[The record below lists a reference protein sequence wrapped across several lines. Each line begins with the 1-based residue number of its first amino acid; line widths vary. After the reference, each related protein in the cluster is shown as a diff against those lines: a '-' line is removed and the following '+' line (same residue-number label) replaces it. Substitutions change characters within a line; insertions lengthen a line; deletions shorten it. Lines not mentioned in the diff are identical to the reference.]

1 MQSEQMNGTPSSEQS
16 RALTHPPDG
25 TLAHYLGVRHAGAS
39 ALAEPITAKRVYFY
53 KSGDPQFGGLKVA
66 INNRTFKTFDALL
79 DNLSRRMPLPFGVR
93 TVSTPRGLHAVRDLE
108 QLEDGKAYVC
118 SDRRRAKP
126 LDLEQ
131 ASRRPQPWR
140 SSRRPLTSSSSRR
153 QALRLLRRQEMGG
166 GAEEPRLARAT
177 PRRLTLVRNGDA
189 TGPRYALLLSRRSA
203 SSGLAG
209 LLADASQIMGFSV
222 ARLYTTDGRKV
233 ESLQALLHVPST
245 LVAAGR
251 EPFQP
256 LLYDA
261 MRLPLLQNPRGAA
274 RAEGKTKG
282 RFKVWVSTGELAA
295 AGTDARVSVTLY
307 GERGHAGP
315 ILLGAGSGGTGG
327 TFSKGSEDEFTVS
340 AGNVGELYKIRVSHD
355 NSGESPGWLC
365 QAVRL
370 LDLHT
375 KEEFE
380 MRVNRWLSRDE
391 DDGEICRE
399 VAVPRRTGPVLPAVR
414 YEVRITTGELWN
426 AGTEGRVH
434 VAVHGE
440 RGDTGPRLLQRSR
453 HPTSFQRGQTDV
465 FRLEAVH
472 LGRLQRVLVSHD
484 SEEPGKGWY
493 LEKVVIQDPLADM
506 ESVFLCHRW
515 LDTGEDD
522 GKTSRDLN
530 IVDRTLSAAQQ
541 EQELLE
547 KELWAAEGWKFQRGS
562 VLQLRN
568 KLTGRL
574 LRIKPDASVDAL
586 GEKGDKYSYFE
597 VARRRGNVRA
607 FNSLALPA
615 YYLAVEQNHVVG
627 MSENGPAC
635 DFSVCVQRD
644 RSVQLASVRL
654 PGHAVLFT
662 PHGRPGDTKAAAQGP
677 ACLFYVHVK
686 GVFRDGAV
694 LLLNSSTTQALS
706 VSADGRCSGAGR
718 RLEASHLRVHVVAP
732 RTCMFESV
740 AFPRRFLRVKDGHCD
755 GLGIGDKH
763 CHFIVHKQRDWSSVG
778 LESARHKGIFVGL
791 QADGQAR
798 PLVNAGEA
806 NTTFYPQVI
815 SFGREK
821 ASRHLDLSM
830 EETPRLSSAL
840 SPVPLDTP
848 KGWEWRVLV
857 TTGSEGTGA
866 RVQLWVYGERGSA
879 GPIFLGKGEHDGI
892 FSAKQEDEFQI
903 TLPDLGK
910 IYKIRVAHDG
920 SSENPDWKLQQVVLR
935 GLRGGDTL
943 RFPANRWLSRR
954 HGDGQTVRELPAVRD
969 ATGKPLHPVLRYR
982 VSVSTGDEPG
992 AETQAPL
999 FLCLHGERGDSG
1011 ERELL
1016 TSDHAVPFRRG
1027 QTDVFELEAVSLGE
1041 LRRVSLR
1048 CDARAAHDRWFCH
1061 AVSVRESPHSDLE
1074 YGFPCNGWIPEEFS
1088 VEDAQREKM
1097 LLLEEIRKVTPLEAR
1112 SEVNESEWKILVV
1125 TGDGPDSGTE
1135 ATVSLVVYG
1144 EHGASRTLL
1153 LGSGE
1158 SHLFKPRSVD
1168 SFRIS
1173 LPELGELYK
1182 LRVGH
1187 SGVGEASAWFL
1198 ERVRL
1203 KPAGGRPLE
1212 LPVTRWLA
1220 DDRDD
1225 GDTWREVPVPR
1236 PGKRLLP
1243 VVVYQLSVLTGGRA
1257 GADTDARV
1265 HASLWGERGD
1275 SGARLLHRS
1284 LNNPIPFQ
1292 EGQMD
1297 VFRLE
1302 AVSLGELRKVVIG
1315 HDGTSPGQGWFL
1327 DRVVVKV
1334 TGSELDREYV
1344 FPCERWLDQGRDD
1357 GKVERELEAQAPIL
1371 IGKTPKKDTRYRV
1384 TVITAS
1390 DSLPPLGASA
1400 SLVAYGA
1407 QGRSDEMTL
1416 PSVRPGHMGF
1426 LPGSSDTF
1434 LVDPGDVG
1442 ELYKVRLSVEDPS
1455 EWQGWHLDALRLEE
1469 VATGHVLAP
1478 ADARGWLSRTRGKR
1492 GTTREFAVA
1501 PEGRPLLP
1509 VHHYVV
1515 SVHVGERWGA
1525 ETFAGVYMTLYGEA
1539 GDTGCRKLLRSL
1551 QPGLKFQ
1558 RGRTD
1563 SFLVEAVSLGQVRK
1577 VVIGHDGEGYGSG
1590 LFVKMVTV
1598 RESNSAARESLFPCW
1613 AWLDDHM
1620 GERRTVRKLH
1630 LLGERAVAE
1639 TPNHLTESRQAERK
1653 EEEEEKDDLSSTSQW
1668 KITVLGAPRSD
1679 GEEQEEEEEGKA
1691 RAPPHLRLALYG
1703 TRGSAVLHTHVL
1715 SSCHELTWDVP
1726 RVGELLKL
1734 RASVDP
1740 EDDVTSV
1747 PQEGGGGGGAGGGS
1761 GGGWGAPLPAWLL
1774 RSVRFTPPAGGPPE
1788 TSFLVEAW
1796 LGGGPGGRY
1805 DAEVP
1810 ALRPGVDPLPALLYV
1825 VEVHTG
1831 EARGGGADGRVCVH
1845 LHGERGDSGRRWL
1858 DGRPRAFRRGQVD
1871 VFKVEAVHLG
1881 ELRLVT
1887 VGYSGHREGGWLLE
1901 RVVVTEGEAAMHRC
1915 VFSHGG
1921 WIMAAPGG
1929 GHGPVEVSLSLTE
1942 KLKVLPPDR
1951 ARGAAA
1957 PSRGLW
1963 DAWVMSAEAEGPG
1976 IWPPAVHAV
1985 AYGTLGKSPPLP
1997 IGNVNDRPFLLHIGD
2012 VGDLRK
2018 LSFVCTEGLHGK
2030 GILLS
2035 KVRLKDRD
2043 TREELGFEAADV
2055 WLFGKDGTEPVT
2067 ELAVIRPD
2075 CQPLLDV
2082 EYEVRV
2088 RTGDVPA
2095 AGTHAPVHLTLV
2107 GEFGDTGPR
2116 PLRRGDHRD
2125 AFLRG
2130 QTSMF
2135 AVRAVDLGPLTSVR
2149 VGVRAA
2155 GLGSGWFLDTVAVRC
2170 SPGSPGSRGAASY
2183 AELLFPC
2190 RQWLD
2195 DGVGDRSTERTL
2207 RLLGETRDGLGETPA
2222 SHGGSWTLRL
2232 HTGDFPDAGTELGV
2246 SVTVC
2251 CRAGAALPIGVPRG
2265 ALRARGR
2272 HYEASLV
2279 LPEELGPVVK
2289 VRIEMEEGEARDS
2302 WYCRKVTLRRR
2313 RQERNG
2319 RGGSGEEDGK
2329 KILKFPFV
2337 RWFSPDNGG
2346 QVSELPLLSSGSPE
2360 SPIPVVLEYVVS
2372 VRTGSSES
2380 SATTARVWLTVTGER
2395 GDTGRRALARRRG
2408 ERSFAKGRVT
2418 SWSLEAVELGPLR
2431 EVLVE
2436 KGPGSDWH
2444 VEAVSVREGPFAPFE
2459 AVFQA
2464 HRWLRDGAAGSTAS
2478 VRVPLTEVRPSAVT
2492 VAPLP
2497 SDAPAP
2503 KSDGRWRVEL
2513 TLGNEDDDDGDGGG
2527 SARGSPGR
2535 REQQQTLLLPPGLCL
2550 VVYGSEGKTS
2560 PLPLVGPRHGTGD
2573 GGASST
2579 IAFEVSFPVSVGVP
2593 YKVRLGARDG
2603 SAPWEHGPGG
2613 GNERAG
2619 TTADTTA
2626 APHLRRF
2633 RMTDVRTRATF
2644 THAPGE
2650 ALPPPSGGDV
2660 WMEIPAEWPQRPA
2673 PTVLRYQVL
2682 VFGEDF
2688 IAAQPAP
2695 RVTLMVVGTH
2705 GDSGERWLG
2714 EATRGDQ
2721 HGVHDQPVMVFEVK
2735 AVDLGELRRAI
2746 LSASCE
2752 NDYNIQ
2758 VDKIVVK
2765 NADSTDNTY
2774 EFELEGS
2781 LNVLGRKPAI
2791 SKEMRL
2797 IRATRS
2803 PSIGPDQAALANGD
2817 FMEEF
2822 AQDAPANE
2830 IAGDHHPEASASD
2843 GAWVEPEQ
2851 DPLADETMAAGLP
2864 EEDEAFDE
2872 DKSDISSGDELL
2884 GPASVEPEE

>member
-140 SSRRPLTSSSSRR
+140 SS
-153 QALRLLRRQEMGG
+153 
-166 GAEEPRLARAT
+166 
-177 PRRLTLVRNGDA
+177 
-189 TGPRYALLLSRRSA
+189 
-203 SSGLAG
+203 
-209 LLADASQIMGFSV
+209 
-222 ARLYTTDGRKV
+222 
-233 ESLQALLHVPST
+233 T
-245 LVAAGR
+245 LVAAGQ

-261 MRLPLLQNPRGAA
+261 VRLPLLQNPRGAA

-340 AGNVGELYKIRVSHD
+340 AGNVGELYKIRISHD

-399 VAVPRRTGPVLPAVR
+399 VAVPRRTGPVLSAVR
-414 YEVRITTGELWN
+414 YEVRVTTGELWN

-484 SEEPGKGWY
+484 SEEPGGSPISFY
-493 LEKVVIQDPLADM
+493 P
-506 ESVFLCHRW
+506 
-515 LDTGEDD
+515 
-522 GKTSRDLN
+522 TSHST
-530 IVDRTLSAAQQ
+530 VTCLSLPQQ
-541 EQELLE
+541 EQDLLE

-562 VLQLRN
+562 VLQLTN

-635 DFSVCVQRD
+635 DFSVCVQHD

-654 PGHAVLFT
+654 SGHAVLFT

-910 IYKIRVAHDG
+910 IYKIRMAHDS

-1048 CDARAAHDRWFCH
+1048 CDARTAHDRWFCH

-1088 VEDAQREKM
+1088 VEDAQREKL

-1112 SEVNESEWKILVV
+1112 SEVNESEWKILLV

-1257 GADTDARV
+1257 GADTDTLV

-1357 GKVERELEAQAPIL
+1357 GKVERELEAQAPIQ

-1390 DSLPPLGASA
+1390 DSLPPLSASA
-1400 SLVAYGA
+1400 SLVAYGT

-1416 PSVRPGHMGF
+1416 PSVRPGHLGF

-1653 EEEEEKDDLSSTSQW
+1653 EEEEKDDLSSTSQW

-1679 GEEQEEEEEGKA
+1679 GEEEEEEGK
-1691 RAPPHLRLALYG
+1691 
-1703 TRGSAVLHTHVL
+1703 
-1715 SSCHELTWDVP
+1715 
-1726 RVGELLKL
+1726 
-1734 RASVDP
+1734 
-1740 EDDVTSV
+1740 
-1747 PQEGGGGGGAGGGS
+1747 
-1761 GGGWGAPLPAWLL
+1761 
-1774 RSVRFTPPAGGPPE
+1774 
-1788 TSFLVEAW
+1788 
-1796 LGGGPGGRY
+1796 
-1805 DAEVP
+1805 
-1810 ALRPGVDPLPALLYV
+1810 
-1825 VEVHTG
+1825 
-1831 EARGGGADGRVCVH
+1831 
-1845 LHGERGDSGRRWL
+1845 
-1858 DGRPRAFRRGQVD
+1858 
-1871 VFKVEAVHLG
+1871 
-1881 ELRLVT
+1881 
-1887 VGYSGHREGGWLLE
+1887 
-1901 RVVVTEGEAAMHRC
+1901 
-1915 VFSHGG
+1915 
-1921 WIMAAPGG
+1921 
-1929 GHGPVEVSLSLTE
+1929 E
-1942 KLKVLPPDR
+1942 KK
-1951 ARGAAA
+1951 
-1957 PSRGLW
+1957 
-1963 DAWVMSAEAEGPG
+1963 
-1976 IWPPAVHAV
+1976 
-1985 AYGTLGKSPPLP
+1985 
-1997 IGNVNDRPFLLHIGD
+1997 
-2012 VGDLRK
+2012 
-2018 LSFVCTEGLHGK
+2018 
-2030 GILLS
+2030 
-2035 KVRLKDRD
+2035 
-2043 TREELGFEAADV
+2043 EE
-2055 WLFGKDGTEPVT
+2055 
-2067 ELAVIRPD
+2067 
-2075 CQPLLDV
+2075 
-2082 EYEVRV
+2082 
-2088 RTGDVPA
+2088 
-2095 AGTHAPVHLTLV
+2095 
-2107 GEFGDTGPR
+2107 
-2116 PLRRGDHRD
+2116 
-2125 AFLRG
+2125 
-2130 QTSMF
+2130 
-2135 AVRAVDLGPLTSVR
+2135 
-2149 VGVRAA
+2149 
-2155 GLGSGWFLDTVAVRC
+2155 
-2170 SPGSPGSRGAASY
+2170 
-2183 AELLFPC
+2183 
-2190 RQWLD
+2190 
-2195 DGVGDRSTERTL
+2195 
-2207 RLLGETRDGLGETPA
+2207 
-2222 SHGGSWTLRL
+2222 
-2232 HTGDFPDAGTELGV
+2232 
-2246 SVTVC
+2246 
-2251 CRAGAALPIGVPRG
+2251 
-2265 ALRARGR
+2265 
-2272 HYEASLV
+2272 
-2279 LPEELGPVVK
+2279 
-2289 VRIEMEEGEARDS
+2289 
-2302 WYCRKVTLRRR
+2302 
-2313 RQERNG
+2313 
-2319 RGGSGEEDGK
+2319 
-2329 KILKFPFV
+2329 
-2337 RWFSPDNGG
+2337 
-2346 QVSELPLLSSGSPE
+2346 
-2360 SPIPVVLEYVVS
+2360 
-2372 VRTGSSES
+2372 
-2380 SATTARVWLTVTGER
+2380 
-2395 GDTGRRALARRRG
+2395 
-2408 ERSFAKGRVT
+2408 
-2418 SWSLEAVELGPLR
+2418 
-2431 EVLVE
+2431 
-2436 KGPGSDWH
+2436 
-2444 VEAVSVREGPFAPFE
+2444 
-2459 AVFQA
+2459 
-2464 HRWLRDGAAGSTAS
+2464 
-2478 VRVPLTEVRPSAVT
+2478 
-2492 VAPLP
+2492 
-2497 SDAPAP
+2497 
-2503 KSDGRWRVEL
+2503 
-2513 TLGNEDDDDGDGGG
+2513 
-2527 SARGSPGR
+2527 
-2535 REQQQTLLLPPGLCL
+2535 
-2550 VVYGSEGKTS
+2550 
-2560 PLPLVGPRHGTGD
+2560 
-2573 GGASST
+2573 
-2579 IAFEVSFPVSVGVP
+2579 
-2593 YKVRLGARDG
+2593 
-2603 SAPWEHGPGG
+2603 
-2613 GNERAG
+2613 
-2619 TTADTTA
+2619 
-2626 APHLRRF
+2626 
-2633 RMTDVRTRATF
+2633 
-2644 THAPGE
+2644 
-2650 ALPPPSGGDV
+2650 
-2660 WMEIPAEWPQRPA
+2660 
-2673 PTVLRYQVL
+2673 
-2682 VFGEDF
+2682 
-2688 IAAQPAP
+2688 
-2695 RVTLMVVGTH
+2695 
-2705 GDSGERWLG
+2705 
-2714 EATRGDQ
+2714 
-2721 HGVHDQPVMVFEVK
+2721 
-2735 AVDLGELRRAI
+2735 
-2746 LSASCE
+2746 
-2752 NDYNIQ
+2752 
-2758 VDKIVVK
+2758 
-2765 NADSTDNTY
+2765 
-2774 EFELEGS
+2774 
-2781 LNVLGRKPAI
+2781 
-2791 SKEMRL
+2791 
-2797 IRATRS
+2797 
-2803 PSIGPDQAALANGD
+2803 
-2817 FMEEF
+2817 
-2822 AQDAPANE
+2822 
-2830 IAGDHHPEASASD
+2830 
-2843 GAWVEPEQ
+2843 
-2851 DPLADETMAAGLP
+2851 
-2864 EEDEAFDE
+2864 
-2872 DKSDISSGDELL
+2872 
-2884 GPASVEPEE
+2884 